1 MNEQYLPVL
10 KPPPKPTLENVRRK
24 LEHWRETRKKRRPI
38 PKELWDAAVALSK
51 EHSINTVSKA
61 LHLNYTALKNRIH
74 GIKSKKKPKNPPAS
88 AFVELDFGVSTSE
101 CIVEMEK
108 KGGAKMRMCFRG
120 STDFDPLTLSKA
132 FWNSRT

>member
-1 MNEQYLPVL
+1 MNEHYLPVL
-10 KPPPKPTLENVRRK
+10 KPAPEPTLEEAQRK
-24 LEHWRETRKKRRPI
+24 FKKWRETRKRRRPI
-38 PKELWDAAVALSK
+38 PKALWDDAVALSK

-74 GIKSKKKPKNPPAS
+74 GIKPKKTPKKPP

-108 KGGAKMRMCFRG
+108 KDGAKMRMCFRG

-132 FWNSRT
+132 FWNNGT

>member
-1 MNEQYLPVL
+1 MHEQYLPVL
-10 KPPPKPTLENVRRK
+10 KPAPKPALDDVRK
-24 LEHWRETRKKRRPI
+24 KFEHWRKTRKRRRPI
-38 PKELWDAAVALSK
+38 PKELWDDAVALSK
-51 EHSINTVSKA
+51 RHSINTIAKV
-61 LHLNYTALKNRIH
+61 LCLNYTTLKSRIH
-74 GIKSKKKPKNPPAS
+74 GIQSKKKPPPPDP

-108 KGGAKMRMCFRG
+108 KGGAKMRMRFRG